1 VKPGTVAL
9 VGAGPGDPGLLT
21 LRAAELL
28 GQADVVLVDRLV
40 HPDVLRHCRPDA
52 ELVDVGKTS
61 WTGTAPRQEEINAQL
76 VTHAQAGRRVVR
88 LKGGDPFVFGR
99 GSEEAGALVRAG
111 ISFQVVPGIS
121 SALAAPAYAG
131 IPVTARGY
139 TQDVCVVTGHLD
151 PDDPASRVRWQALA
165 TGPGTLVVL
174 MGHDRLPLLTRSL
187 IRWGRDAATPAACIQ
202 QGTHAEQRV
211 VVSTLDRLADDVAVA
226 GLSAPVATVIGEVVR
241 LRETLRWF
249 DRDGDHR
256 DGVDLEPTGD
266 REDVDRDGDH
276 PDGVGR
282 EPTDREDLP

>member
-1 VKPGTVAL
+1 MTPGTVAL

-28 GQADVVLVDRLV
+28 GEADVVLVDRLV

-76 VTHAQAGRRVVR
+76 VAHARSGRRVVR

-99 GSEEAGALVRAG
+99 GSEEAEALVEAG
-111 ISFQVVPGIS
+111 IVFSVVPGIS

-211 VVSTLDRLADDVAVA
+211 VVSTLDRLAEDVAAA
-226 GLSAPVATVIGEVVR
+226 GLQAPVATVIGEVVR
-241 LRETLRWF
+241 LRDRLRWF
-249 DRDGDHR
+249 DEAPRDAG
-256 DGVDLEPTGD
+256 GSA
-266 REDVDRDGDH
+266 
-276 PDGVGR
+276 
-282 EPTDREDLP
+282 